1 MLSALTD
8 EAHLLLLNWALVLAL
23 LLASAPPELLI
34 RYPKGHDV
42 DIPDNADWLFALS
55 DLRRTWLTTGDP
67 KLKSWLDGDLS
78 AFDSAQIQK
87 TCYEALVTFAPDTPK
102 AHLYRRLIGADLYM
116 ATDNHDITK
125 LQADIARL
133 RLDHGKVVEGCNR
146 LERERNH
153 NRKTAA
159 RLRKEIED
167 WAGEPSDPEV
177 HRRIVQMKSNEAAA
191 DTLEEEL
198 ERQRDILSDIEQ
210 VLTTQETNTNAL
222 LVTEQTNQ
230 LLTKTAEL
238 VESVSGTRARLSG
251 STPIR
256 SDSKLLAEARGR
268 NEVAADRLLGGDRQA
283 EAELDALALEAEARQ
298 LMKRG
303 K

>member
-1 MLSALTD
+1 M
-8 EAHLLLLNWALVLAL
+8 
-23 LLASAPPELLI
+23 
-34 RYPKGHDV
+34 

-55 DLRRTWLTTGDP
+55 DLRRTWLTTGNT
-67 KLKSWLDGDLS
+67 KLKSWLDGNLS
-78 AFDSAQIQK
+78 ALDSAQIQK
-87 TCYEALVTFAPDTPK
+87 ACYEALVTFAPDIPRT
-102 AHLYRRLIGADLYM
+102 HHYRRLIGADLYM

-125 LQADIARL
+125 LQAEVARL
-133 RLDHGKVVEGCNR
+133 RLDHGQVVEGCNR
-146 LERERNH
+146 LERERDR
-153 NRKTAA
+153 NRSTAA

-198 ERQRDILSDIEQ
+198 ERQRGTLTDIEQ
-210 VLTTQETNTNAL
+210 VLTTQEANLNAL
-222 LVTEQTNQ
+222 LVTEQTNK
-230 LLTKTAEL
+230 LLTQTAEL

-251 STPIR
+251 SAPLR
-256 SDSKLLAEARGR
+256 QESKLLAEARGR
-268 NEVAADRLLGGDRQA
+268 NEVAADRLLGGDRSE

>member
-1 MLSALTD
+1 M
-8 EAHLLLLNWALVLAL
+8 
-23 LLASAPPELLI
+23 
-34 RYPKGHDV
+34 

-55 DLRRTWLTTGDP
+55 DLRRTWLTTGDS

-78 AFDSAQIQK
+78 KFDSAQIQK
-87 TCYEALVTFAPDTPK
+87 ACYEALVTFAPDTPK
-102 AHLYRRLIGADLYM
+102 AHHYRRLIGADLYM

-133 RLDHGKVVEGCNR
+133 HLDHGKVVEGCNR

-153 NRKTAA
+153 NRNTAA

-210 VLTTQETNTNAL
+210 VLTTQETNLNAL

-283 EAELDALALEAEARQ
+283 EAELDALALEEEARQ

>member
-1 MLSALTD
+1 M
-8 EAHLLLLNWALVLAL
+8 
-23 LLASAPPELLI
+23 
-34 RYPKGHDV
+34 

-78 AFDSAQIQK
+78 KFGSAQIQK
-87 TCYEALVTFAPDTPK
+87 ACYEALVTFAPDTPK
-102 AHLYRRLIGADLYM
+102 THHYRRLIGADLYM
-116 ATDNHDITK
+116 ATNNHDITE
-125 LQADIARL
+125 LQAEVARL
-133 RLDHGKVVEGCNR
+133 RLGHGKVVEEFNR

-153 NRKTAA
+153 NRNTAA

-177 HRRIVQMKSNEAAA
+177 HRRIVQMKSSEAAA

-198 ERQRDILSDIEQ
+198 ERHRGTLTDVEQ
-210 VLTTQETNTNAL
+210 VLTTQEANLSAL
-222 LVTEQTNQ
+222 LVTEQTNK
-230 LLTKTAEL
+230 LLTQTAEL

-251 STPIR
+251 SAPLR
-256 SDSKLLAEARGR
+256 SDSKLLAEAQGR
-268 NEVAADRLLGGDRQA
+268 NEVAAERLLGGDRGA
-283 EAELDALALEAEARQ
+283 EAELDALALEEEARQ